1 MNQDLLLRLFRSIEG
16 DRNDDVVKV
25 AELIIEDEKKKGHGK
40 LADKLSIVLERGIQS
55 NSNFR
60 GELRKLLPKGIV
72 IPSDKRQ
79 SFPLAITI
87 DREQLRHEMVLPEF
101 TEAKIK
107 RIEKEYAA
115 RERLALHGLKY
126 RQKVL
131 LYGAPGCGKSM
142 SAERIAWNLG
152 LPFLKVRFDVIISSF
167 LGETAS
173 NLTRLFD
180 GLKDYPCVLLFDE
193 FDIVGKTRTN
203 SQDVG
208 EMHRVVN
215 ILLTLLEEYNSKG
228 ILIATT
234 NLDNALDQ
242 ALFRRF
248 DDIIEIP
255 KPSKEEIT
263 RLLRMTLDAI
273 QKSPQLSWNSLV
285 ESLDGVSAALVVK
298 IANDAA
304 KIAVIGNEK
313 ILQQHHLEK
322 SLEENLSYLNKA

>member
-1 MNQDLLLRLFRSIEG
+1 MNQDLLIRLFRSIEG
-16 DRNDDVVKV
+16 DKNDDVVKV
-25 AELIIEDEKKKGHGK
+25 ASLIIEDEKKKGREK
-40 LADKLSIVLERGIQS
+40 LADKLKIILEKNLLS
-55 NSNFR
+55 NQLFK
-60 GELRKLLPKGIV
+60 GELKRILPQNII
-72 IPSDKRQ
+72 IPTDKRRN
-79 SFPLAITI
+79 FPLANYI
-87 DREQLRHEMVLPEF
+87 ENEELRHEMVLPAE
-101 TEAKIK
+101 TEEKIR
-107 RIEKEYAA
+107 RIEKEFAA
-115 RERLALHGLKY
+115 KERLAKHGLKY

-173 NLTRLFD
+173 NLTRLFE
-180 GLKDYPCVLLFDE
+180 GIKDYPCVLLLDE

-208 EMHRVVN
+208 EMHRIVN

-234 NLDNALDQ
+234 NLENALDQ

-255 KPSKEEIT
+255 RPSKEEIL
-263 RLLRMTLDAI
+263 RLVKMTLSSID
-273 QKSPQLSWNSLV
+273 KSNDINWNSLV
-285 ESLDGVSAALVVK
+285 DKMVGFSAAIVVK
-298 IANDAA
+298 VANDAA
-304 KIAVIGNEK
+304 KVAVISGDKKLEQSH
-313 ILQQHHLEK
+313 IEK
-322 SLEENLSYLNKA
+322 SLNENSLYLK